1 MCTALLEIHGGIVMP
16 YILIMLLLLPA
27 AAFAQA
33 PAAGPIDP
41 MDISRLKNFGAY
53 RSSSNNLYVDSNDD
67 SKHPLP
73 GETIVLAD
81 LKGPGMV
88 THIWATIADNEYG
101 WPRLLRL
108 RVYYDGSKTPSV
120 DVPLGDFFGIGH
132 GYEANLNSMMVHN
145 ASFGRARNSY
155 WPMPF
160 RKSAKI
166 TVTNEGKRRVS
177 NLYYHVDWQK
187 RASLPLDVT
196 YFHAYYRQDAPP
208 PKGKLYT
215 LLNIRGTGH
224 YVGSVLNIVQTQMGW
239 FGEGDEMYYVDGEK
253 TPRIEGTGTEDYF
266 NDAWGLRVSDGA
278 WTGVPVAEG
287 EGFGARLTG
296 FRWQV
301 PDPVPFKK
309 SLQVAIEHFGWT
321 YNPDGTA
328 RSGFEERSDF
338 FSSVAF
344 WYQKGVNE
352 DLPEPP
358 YGSARLPFGNAQQI
372 EVENNLKNV
381 STEKGKAEVQK
392 EVFWSKDLLFLNA
405 EGEGSK
411 INIPFDVPKDAYY
424 EVIAQIAQGPDY
436 GDYVATLDGKQTNS
450 TMITWGPL
458 AAHVPPLEVFHAY
471 QPEIVVG
478 VDHRLG
484 WFKLERGGHV
494 LAFTCV
500 GKDKLSSAYNLGVD
514 GIVLAEIE
522 NGEALTHPTGVGLP
536 RYEVPE
542 AGVPAS
548 TPVAGMVYRGKPF
561 AFYLSKLKQN
571 SPQTRAE
578 AIRAIGAF
586 GTDGASAV
594 SVLIPLLSDSDSN
607 IRTAAA
613 HALGEMA
620 IKAKPAAAILGGLLK
635 DHDPQ
640 VREAAALALRDMG
653 DGGAAAIPDLS
664 SALKDPES
672 TVGMA
677 AALALAQMHNEAKA
691 AVPAL
696 IATLQVPDESQL
708 SNADIQVM
716 RNVVRVLGEI
726 GPAASSAIPA
736 LQKIQHL
743 RVKYLAEEA
752 VMKIQGNPVPTW
764 H

>member
-1 MCTALLEIHGGIVMP
+1 MRTVAI
-16 YILIMLLLLPA
+16 LLLLFPA
-27 AAFAQA
+27 MAVGQA
-33 PAAGPIDP
+33 GTGRALDP
-41 MDISRLKNFGAY
+41 LDLSRLKNFEAY

-73 GETIVLAD
+73 GETVVLAD
-81 LKGPGMV
+81 LKGPGIV
-88 THIWATIADNEYG
+88 THLWATIADNEYG

-132 GYEANLNSMMVHN
+132 GYEANLNSLMIRN

-187 RASLPLDVT
+187 HETLPADVA
-196 YFHAYYRQDAPP
+196 YFHAYYRQATPP
-208 PKGKLYT
+208 PEGKLYT

-239 FGEGDEMYYVDGEK
+239 FGEGDEMYYVDGK
-253 TPRIEGTGTEDYF
+253 KIPNIEGTGTEDYF

-321 YNPDGTA
+321 YNPDGAA

-372 EVENNLKNV
+372 EVENDLKNV
-381 STEKGKAEVQK
+381 TTEKGTAEVQK
-392 EVFWSKDLLFLNA
+392 EVFWSKDLLFLKA
-405 EGEGSK
+405 QGEGSK
-411 INIPFDVPKDAYY
+411 INIPFHAPKDGYY
-424 EVIAQIAQGPDY
+424 EVIAQIAQSPDY

-458 AAHVPPLEVFHAY
+458 ETQQPPVEVFHAY
-471 QPEIVVG
+471 QPETFVG

-484 WFKLERGGHV
+484 WFKLSKGDHT
-494 LAFTCV
+494 LTFTCV
-500 GKDKLSSAYNLGVD
+500 GKDKLSSGYNLGLD

-522 NGEALTHPTGVGLP
+522 NGEALTHANGAGLP
-536 RYEVPE
+536 RYETPE
-542 AGVPAS
+542 PGISAS
-548 TPVAGMVYRGKPF
+548 VPVAGIVYRGKPL
-561 AFYLSKLKQN
+561 AFYVSQLKQAA
-571 SPQTRAE
+571 PEARADLVRSI
-578 AIRAIGAF
+578 ASF
-586 GTDGASAV
+586 GSDASSASA
-594 SVLIPLLSDSDSN
+594 LLLPLLSEQDPDLRSA
-607 IRTAAA
+607 TAR
-613 HALGEMA
+613 ALGETGA
-620 IKAKPAAAILGGLLK
+620 NSQSAPAVAKLL
-635 DHDPQ
+635 HDDELQ

-653 DGGAAAIPDLS
+653 KEAVPAIPDLTA
-664 SALKDPES
+664 ALKDPEPS
-672 TVGMA
+672 VGMA
-677 AALALAQMHNEAKA
+677 AALALGEMHGAAKPAIPAMIA
-691 AVPAL
+691 A
-696 IATLQVPDESQL
+696 LQVVDEQKL
-708 SNADIQVM
+708 SNADIQVL
-716 RNVVRVLGEI
+716 RNVVRALGEI
-726 GPAASSAIPA
+726 GPEARPAIPA
-736 LQKIQHL
+736 MQKIQHL

-752 VMKIQGNPVPTW
+752 VAKIENKPVPTW